1 MKKWLLVPFIHS
13 ITHAFVQQTLT
24 YVSGCYHN
32 GACHPVKT
40 VIKMDNCT
48 QYVCYSKNRDLNRG
62 VYKAGT
68 ARPKW
73 KARATGTL

>member
-1 MKKWLLVPFIHS
+1 MVVGSIHS
-13 ITHAFVQQTLT
+13 FNHSFNAFVQWTLT
-24 YVSGCYHN
+24 YVSGCYHD

-40 VIKMDNCT
+40 VIKMDDCT
-48 QYVCYSKNRDLNRG
+48 QYVCYSNDRDLNRG

-73 KARATGTL
+73 KARATGKL